1 MGQGQRCGYIRVSSV
16 SQSTARQVEEL
27 SGMDKIFED
36 RISGSTTD
44 RPQLLAMLSYVREG
58 DEVVV
63 HSMDR
68 LARNLADLLKIVTGL
83 TDRGVRVTFR
93 KEGLTFTGKDDSP
106 MAMLMLGLL
115 GSVAAFERALI
126 RERQAQGVAIAKA
139 NGKYKGR
146 KPSLSPAQAQDLR
159 RRAGAGER
167 KTDLAKEFGISR
179 ETLYAYLRAS

>member
-1 MGQGQRCGYIRVSSV
+1 MGQGQRVAYIRVSSTTQNV
-16 SQSTARQVEEL
+16 ARQEEEL
-27 SGMDKIFED
+27 AGLDKVFVDRLSG
-36 RISGSTTD
+36 GSMD
-44 RPQLLAMLSYVREG
+44 RPQLQAMLSYVRDG
-58 DEVVV
+58 DEVLV

-93 KEGLTFTGKDDSP
+93 KESLTFAGEGDSP

-126 RERQAQGVAIAKA
+126 RERQAQGVALAKA
-139 NGKYKGR
+139 AHKYKGR
-146 KPSLSPAQAQDLR
+146 KPSLTPAQAQDLR
-159 RRAGAGER
+159 RRALAGER